1 MTRPIQP
8 GIRTGDDAGP
18 DEALL
23 REAWA
28 HWATG
33 VSILAVR
40 DGEDVDALTVS
51 AFVPLSL
58 RPPLVLV
65 SLGNDASALTT
76 LLDVGRFTLN
86 VLPAGAERQAGL
98 AASRGPQD
106 ELRFAEGDPVLEGA
120 LVSIVCRHA
129 ADHPGGDHRIV
140 VGEVERVALGSE
152 AEPLV
157 HYRREYR
164 RLVPRGA

>member
-1 MTRPIQP
+1 MARPIQP
-8 GIRTGDDAGP
+8 GIRTPGDPGP

-40 DGEDVDALTVS
+40 DGDDVDALTVS

-65 SLGNDASALTT
+65 SLGNDASVLTT
-76 LLDVGRFTLN
+76 LLEVGRFTVN

-98 AASRGPQD
+98 AASRSPLG
-106 ELRFAEGDPVLEGA
+106 ELPFSAGDPVLEGA
-120 LVSIVCRHA
+120 LVSLVCRHTE
-129 ADHPGGDHRIV
+129 DHAGGDHRIV
-140 VGEVERVALGSE
+140 IGAVEAVRLGPE
-152 AEPLV
+152 AGPLL
-157 HYRREYR
+157 YFRREYR
-164 RLVPRGA
+164 ALDGG